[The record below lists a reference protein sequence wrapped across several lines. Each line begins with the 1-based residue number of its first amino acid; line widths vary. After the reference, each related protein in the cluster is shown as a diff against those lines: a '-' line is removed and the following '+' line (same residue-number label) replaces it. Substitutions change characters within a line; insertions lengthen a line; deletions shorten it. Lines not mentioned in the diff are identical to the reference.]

1 MAKNKT
7 YFQGLD
13 ELVNNPQLDELKQN
27 EFVESFL
34 E

>member
-13 ELVNNPQLDELKQN
+13 ELVNNPELDRAQTKRIC
-27 EFVESFL
+27 
-34 E
+34 